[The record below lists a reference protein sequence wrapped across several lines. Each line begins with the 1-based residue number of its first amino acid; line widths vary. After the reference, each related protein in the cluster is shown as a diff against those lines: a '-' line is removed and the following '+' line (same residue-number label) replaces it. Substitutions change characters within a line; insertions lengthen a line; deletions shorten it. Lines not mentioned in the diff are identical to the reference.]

1 MSCINAK
8 PQIAAEK
15 YTAAL
20 LAAAAAAAAAAVV
33 VLTSTNGSWVT

>member
-20 LAAAAAAAAAAVV
+20 LAAAAAAAVV